1 VLKENSFKFIHTAD
15 LHLGA
20 SATLKVYGPNIDEIR
35 RRDFH
40 NNFAKIV
47 DEALK
52 ENVDLFLICGDVF
65 HRSDPSPRDFVEF
78 SEQIGRL
85 TEAGIKIVIIA
96 GNHDRPRIKEGQNPI
111 RGLVEAKHPNLY
123 YIQSTINEPIII
135 KGRKAS
141 IGIVP
146 IPYIDPRV
154 VKYINEDYEK
164 ILKEKINKILENPNM
179 DNVDYKILMAHLI
192 VSGANYKQIFY
203 WLKDEPHIRINNLM
217 EEEFDYIALGHIHT
231 PQYISK
237 KVYYSGSIEKVS
249 FLEEDE
255 NKGFI
260 LVKLNNKETEV
271 EVKNLS
277 CRPMKTLKFTINP
290 TLNPTETLIEAIEK
304 FDIENG
310 TLLRLI
316 VKADQTAWHN
326 MNMSKIE
333 QMLIQKMKVVGYYFD
348 KKLIE
353 DDKELK
359 GFRMEGKPLRNQILD
374 FIQTINVDEKI
385 KNRAKKLAEEIMDE
399 VGLI

>member
-1 VLKENSFKFIHTAD
+1 MKENSFKLIHTAD

-20 SATLKVYGPNIDEIR
+20 TTTLKVYGPNIDEIR
-35 RRDFH
+35 RKDFH

-65 HRSDPSPRDFVEF
+65 HKSDPSPKDFVEF

-96 GNHDRPRIKEGQNPI
+96 GNHDRPRVKGGQNPI
-111 RGLVEAKHPNLY
+111 RGLVEAKHPSLY

-135 KGRKAS
+135 EGKKAS
-141 IGIVP
+141 VGIVP

-164 ILKEKINKILENPNM
+164 ILKEKINSILENPKM

-192 VSGANYKQIFY
+192 VLGANYKKIFY
-203 WLKDEPHIRINNLM
+203 WLQDEPKINLSNLM
-217 EEEFDYIALGHIHT
+217 EGKFDYIALGHIHT
-231 PQYISK
+231 PQCISK

-255 NKGFI
+255 NKSFI
-260 LVKLNNKETEV
+260 FASFNDKGVEV
-271 EVKNLS
+271 ELRNLE
-277 CRPMKTLKFTINP
+277 CRPMKTLEFNINSN
-290 TLNPTETLIEAIEK
+290 LNPTETLMEAIK
-304 FDIENG
+304 KYNIENG

-316 VKADQTAWHN
+316 VNLDRLAWHN
-326 MNMSKIE
+326 INMSKIE
-333 QMLIQKMKVVGYYFD
+333 QMLIQEIKVAGYEFD
-348 KKLIE
+348 KNLIE
-353 DDKELK
+353 YDKGL
-359 GFRMEGKPLRNQILD
+359 RSLHIEGKPLRKQILEY
-374 FIQTINVDEKI
+374 IQTINIDEKI
-385 KNRAKKLAEEIMDE
+385 KNHAKKIAEKIMDE
-399 VGLI
+399 IGLP